1 MGASPPTVPDGR
13 RPGCL
18 RTGPVGNHRG
28 MATAPPERRHADAAT
43 PDEERTAAVEEFV
56 PATPKEEV
64 REVARGE
71 TPRTPFSLVVGM
83 SVLILGF
90 AALVTGIVVLAMWL
104 A

>member
-1 MGASPPTVPDGR
+1 ME
-13 RPGCL
+13 
-18 RTGPVGNHRG
+18 PVGKHRG
-28 MATAPPERRHADAAT
+28 MATAPPERSHVDTAT
-43 PDEERTAAVEEFV
+43 PDEEREAAVEEFV

-71 TPRTPFSLVVGM
+71 TPRTPFSLAGGM
-83 SVLILGF
+83 AVLILGF

>member
-1 MGASPPTVPDGR
+1 MGASLPTVPDG
-13 RPGCL
+13 PFAHG
-18 RTGPVGNHRG
+18 TGGEPHG
-28 MATAPPERRHADAAT
+28 MATAPPERSHADTAT

-56 PATPKEEV
+56 PATPREEV

-71 TPRTPFSLVVGM
+71 TPRTPFSLVVGIT
-83 SVLILGF
+83 VLVLGF